1 MSDRMTIRIAEERDI
16 PIITEFNCLMA
27 WETEEKALDAATA
40 LAGARA
46 IIEDPARGFYLVAEL
61 DGEMIGQLMVTK
73 EWSDWR
79 NKFFLWIQSVYVRP
93 EFRGRKIFSRLFH
106 YLLQMFKENGEVAG
120 FRLYVERNNTGAKA
134 VYEALGMSTTIYDLY
149 ELATGHDSPA

>member
-1 MSDRMTIRIAEERDI
+1 MSDRMNIRRAEERDI

-27 WETEEKALDAATA
+27 WETEEKALDASTA

-61 DGEMIGQLMVTK
+61 NGEMIGQLMVTN

-79 NKFFLWIQSVYVRP
+79 NKFFLWIQSVFVRP
-93 EFRGRKIFSRLFH
+93 EFRGQKVFSRLFQH
-106 YLLQMFKENGEVAG
+106 LLEMFEGNEEVAG
-120 FRLYVERNNTGAKA
+120 FRLYVERNNTGAKS
-134 VYEALGMSTTIYDLY
+134 VYESLGMSKTIYDMY
-149 ELATGHDSPA
+149 EIANRL

>member
-1 MSDRMTIRIAEERDI
+1 MSDEMNIRIAEERDVPLI
-16 PIITEFNCLMA
+16 AKFNRLMA

-46 IIEDPARGFYLVAEL
+46 IIVDPARGFYLVAERN
-61 DGEMIGQLMVTK
+61 GEIIGQLMVTN

-93 EFRGRKIFSRLFH
+93 EFRGQKVFSRLFH
-106 YLLQMFKENGEVAG
+106 YLLEMNRENGEVAG
-120 FRLYVERNNTGAKA
+120 FRLYVERNNTGAKS
-134 VYEALGMSTTIYDLY
+134 VYEALGMSKTIYDMY
-149 ELATGHDSPA
+149 EIANRL